1 MRNFLFLIIA
11 FLLPSCLSA
20 QERQKE
26 GVDTLTT
33 ELKKEFAQITFE
45 EQTYDF
51 GGFSQAKE
59 PVHKHTFEFT
69 NTGNKNLY
77 VLQAVSGCGCTTPK
91 YTKDPVKPGETGK
104 IVVRFDAK
112 GQRFGSFRKSITVY
126 TNDPRSYTRL
136 FIKGNIL
143 P

>member
-1 MRNFLFLIIA
+1 MKFLLLLIIL
-11 FLLPSCLSA
+11 FPFSLSA
-20 QERQKE
+20 QERLKA
-26 GVDTLTT
+26 VDTLSVR

-51 GGFSQAKE
+51 GEFSQAKE

-69 NTGNKNLY
+69 NTGTKNLY

-91 YTKDPVKPGETGK
+91 YTKNPVKPGEKGK

-112 GQRFGSFRKSITVY
+112 GQRLGAFRKSITVY